1 MLSTRCN
8 IVQRVATFARRALL
22 AWGTVADALA
32 AVVARAKLDPTVAAH
47 TACCMCCNIRRSC
60 CNAVQHTS
68 VDPSAELAAV
78 VARAQLDPA
87 VAARF
92 RCSGRGAPAQCMAHA
107 YKRWGVVGE
116 ARMRMEGTG
125 TTDAPCHSS
134 ALVQVL
140 PNSSLLHLEL
150 GQCALP
156 AQTIQ
161 VPSPRP
167 PARPPAVSTPVP
179 PLPPARPPARPS
191 PRTPEALASRA

>member
-1 MLSTRCN
+1 
-8 IVQRVATFARRALL
+8 
-22 AWGTVADALA
+22 
-32 AVVARAKLDPTVAAH
+32 
-47 TACCMCCNIRRSC
+47 MCCNIRRSC

-68 VDPSAELAAV
+68 VGASAELAAV

-125 TTDAPCHSS
+125 TTDAPI
-134 ALVQVL
+134 
-140 PNSSLLHLEL
+140 P
-150 GQCALP
+150 CARAGPPEQL
-156 AQTIQ
+156 AA
-161 VPSPRP
+161 PSRAWAVCPPRADHPGPFPP

-179 PLPPARPPARPS
+179 PFPPARPPARPPAPPPELRRRS
-191 PRTPEALASRA
+191 PLVREHCRVVWRRHSCVPRRCSRLST